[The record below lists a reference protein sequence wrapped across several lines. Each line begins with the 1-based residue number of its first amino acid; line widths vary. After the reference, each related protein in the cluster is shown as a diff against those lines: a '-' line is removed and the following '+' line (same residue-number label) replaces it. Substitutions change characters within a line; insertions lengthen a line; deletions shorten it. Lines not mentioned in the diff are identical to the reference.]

1 MIFTDIFKSIGQLG
15 DPRFLRVL
23 AMGLGLTVL
32 LLLGFYL
39 GFMGILGWLLPDS
52 FTLPWI
58 GEITWVDTALTWA
71 SLPIMLLLSMVLM
84 VPVASAFTGL
94 FLDQIADAVEQRHY
108 PSLPPA
114 RHIGLAEGIWDS
126 IRFLGV
132 LLAANLVALVL
143 YITPLAPFVFWGL
156 NGFLLGR
163 EYSQMVAIRR
173 ETPEGAARFRSENRM
188 TIFVAGVLMAVP
200 LTIPVVNLLVPIL
213 GAASFTHIYNRITR
227 SRS

>member
-1 MIFTDIFKSIGQLG
+1 MGGYSADMGKPADHAAFVDGADG
-15 DPRFLRVL
+15 
-23 AMGLGLTVL
+23 ACGLGL
-32 LLLGFYL
+32 YR
-39 GFMGILGWLLPDS
+39 
-52 FTLPWI
+52 
-58 GEITWVDTALTWA
+58 
-71 SLPIMLLLSMVLM
+71 
-84 VPVASAFTGL
+84 PVS
-94 FLDQIADAVEQRHY
+94 DQIADAVEQRHY

-114 RHIGLAEGIWDS
+114 RHIGLSEGIWDS